1 MTKITQFSCSTESI
15 SVTKMIFFYL
25 LLKQNKCDR
34 GICDIVTFLGEL
46 LVSLYDGHGE
56 GPGAIIAEKS
66 FKGQP
71 CERNF
76 VVKKD

>member
-1 MTKITQFSCSTESI
+1 
-15 SVTKMIFFYL
+15 MIFFNL
-25 LLKQNKCDR
+25 LLKQNKCVDTCDR

-66 FKGQP
+66 FKGQS